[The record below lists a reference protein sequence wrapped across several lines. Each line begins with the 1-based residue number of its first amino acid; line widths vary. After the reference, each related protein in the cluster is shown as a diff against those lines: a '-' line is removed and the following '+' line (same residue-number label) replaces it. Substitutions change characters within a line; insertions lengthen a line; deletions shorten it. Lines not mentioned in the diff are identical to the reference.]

1 MKSPISKRLLAL
13 LSLFVVIAAACG
25 TDEITDTAAAVPD
38 GVEEVVEGEDEAM
51 EDDEEAMEDDAMED
65 EEAMED
71 DAMEDDEAMED
82 DAMEDEEAMEDDAM
96 EDASHDLNLVQS
108 DLGQILT
115 DAGGYTLYLF
125 TNDEQWAGTSTCE
138 GDCLAAWPAV
148 GEITA
153 PSGALDADLI
163 GSIERSDGSIQATYN
178 GWPLYRFANDAA
190 PGDTNGQGVNDI
202 WWVLDAAGNA
212 IA

>member
-1 MKSPISKRLLAL
+1 MNKQKLIAL
-13 LSLFVVIAAACG
+13 LMALGLVAAACG
-25 TDEITDTAAAVPD
+25 SDDIAETADAAVAQ
-38 GVEEVVEGEDEAM
+38 VEDVVEGEDEAM
-51 EDDEEAMEDDAMED
+51 EDDEEAMEDEEEAMEDD

-71 DAMEDDEAMED
+71 EAMEDEAMED
-82 DAMEDEEAMEDDAM
+82 DEEAMEDEDAM
-96 EDASHDLNLVQS
+96 EDVTHDLNLAQS

-115 DAGGYTLYLF
+115 DANGYTVYLF
-125 TNDEQWAGTSTCE
+125 TNDEQGAGTSACE

-148 GEITA
+148 GEITS

-163 GSIERSDGSIQATYN
+163 GSIERSDGTVQATYN
-178 GWPLYRFANDAA
+178 GWPLYRFANDEA

-202 WWVLDAAGNA
+202 WWVLDAEGNA